1 MKKSGM
7 ISLFATVFVVAIVVA
22 GSAFIKK
29 GNVKPQITYDYF
41 QYTASSYG
49 ETDYENSGNW
59 SSLGTSNPGS
69 NPCTNGSTH
78 TCVLKIDDSRL
89 STDPSLTM
97 PQKIALF
104 LQNQSDPNGATNFV
118 TNASNYTY
126 RKP

>member
-59 SSLGTSNPGS
+59 SS
-69 NPCTNGSTH
+69 
-78 TCVLKIDDSRL
+78 
-89 STDPSLTM
+89 
-97 PQKIALF
+97 
-104 LQNQSDPNGATNFV
+104 
-118 TNASNYTY
+118 
-126 RKP
+126 